1 MATFGDM
8 SFTRLGFCITVL
20 CIFLGAFKVV
30 LSGEMLTGNLRLHP
44 VDLLGRMA
52 PLAMVQ
58 CFILSFFLTE
68 MEEIRGRWGTEL
80 NPSVDKWPFAVV
92 VGSGI
97 MAFSL
102 NISSLMANKMTSPLT
117 LCITAN
123 VKQVIMILVSTVMFG
138 TEISGL
144 NGLGIAIVL
153 MGSASYSYICLNEKA
168 AAVSKKPESGND
180 QATEEIEEGELLL
193 QSQKSSEETKIF
205 EQSMESLPKTG
216 ISARSTPNRSDLKIE
231 LV

>member
-68 MEEIRGRWGTEL
+68 MEEIRGR
-80 NPSVDKWPFAVV
+80 N
-92 VGSGI
+92 
-97 MAFSL
+97 
-102 NISSLMANKMTSPLT
+102 
-117 LCITAN
+117 
-123 VKQVIMILVSTVMFG
+123 
-138 TEISGL
+138 
-144 NGLGIAIVL
+144 
-153 MGSASYSYICLNEKA
+153 
-168 AAVSKKPESGND
+168 
-180 QATEEIEEGELLL
+180 
-193 QSQKSSEETKIF
+193 
-205 EQSMESLPKTG
+205 
-216 ISARSTPNRSDLKIE
+216 
-231 LV
+231 